1 MSLLERTKDKI
12 VGIFDNAPDKPQKE
26 PINTP
31 VQQKLLT
38 MVDEDWQV
46 FKEYKQDFDEQC
58 KLEKQIYA
66 GDHWK
71 GLRTDTAIK
80 NRPSNVDNIAGAQ
93 IDAIL
98 GKITGWDPFPDF
110 EAQEEQDEQKAR
122 DLNDFIPF
130 ELRQIGFRTK
140 YGLAVKNAVLH
151 GPLVMQMT
159 YDPTVEGGRGKN
171 RYDGQNDIIPVELEN
186 FFPDPR
192 VRDFIYLQKMGAIIK
207 RFHHNMEY
215 IRERWGTQGE
225 KVFQDGTSPED
236 NSQSDFNHTDYST
249 GQAHTYRNTAE
260 VLEYWYRGL
269 PKLVTKEDKELFEER
284 VKSLYDEGK
293 DPSETIAKADGTM
306 EGIHCIYIST
316 NGVFLE
322 HKAYVYDHGKY
333 PFSARTICPIDGYI
347 WGKGFM
353 RDMVKP
359 QQMLNR
365 FAELAVE
372 TMSKQGNAAI
382 MYEEGAIGKN
392 QVRVWKETR
401 STPGA
406 MLPVAMNGL
415 SGNKVKEM
423 QGVDVPTTIFNMIQH
438 YLDML
443 QKIPGQFDSANGQA
457 SSNVTSGEQAKAL
470 ISAASTRLNTVTD
483 AIQEMLEEVFSQY
496 IELIAQFYTTERV
509 ARVTGRKVAISR
521 DSLVNSVDTQMT
533 FDTGEVKDLAEEYVP
548 LFDIKV
554 NIAAD
559 KPVDREYWIQ
569 MAFNLLQTVDPI
581 TQLPMIDAEAVRYT
595 VQNGRMEPMDVIKQ
609 RIEEAA
615 GIQQQQQ
622 EMMAQ
627 AEQLAQE
634 NQALQQ
640 QVQQYDQQMQ
650 QTNQEDK
657 LFDQSM
663 QEQKIRLE
671 TAKVAGDL
679 LTKAESNSNV
689 NKSTQRK

>member
-1 MSLLERTKDKI
+1 MSLLERTKDKF
-12 VGIFDNAPDKPQKE
+12 VGIFDTENKKPLIE

-31 VQQKLLT
+31 VQQKMLD
-38 MVDEDWQV
+38 MVLQDWEV
-46 FKEYKQDFDEQC
+46 YKEFKQDFDEQC

-71 GLRTDTAIK
+71 DLRPDSAIK
-80 NRPSNVDNIAGAQ
+80 QRPSNVDNIAGAQ

-151 GPLVMQMT
+151 GPLIMQMA
-159 YDPTVEGGRGKN
+159 YDPTVEGGRGQN
-171 RYDGQNDIIPVELEN
+171 RYDGQNDIIPVELDN

-207 RFHHNMEY
+207 RFHHTMEY
-215 IRERWGTQGE
+215 IRERWDKQGE
-225 KVFQDGTSPED
+225 KVFQDSTDGGEQ
-236 NSQSDFNHTDYST
+236 SQSDFNHTDYSS

-269 PKLVTKEDKELFEER
+269 PKVITKEDKALFEEQAQTLLE
-284 VKSLYDEGK
+284 SGK
-293 DPSETIAKADGTM
+293 DPSETVAKLDGTM
-306 EGIHCIYIST
+306 EGVHCIYVTT

-372 TMSKQGNAAI
+372 TMSKQGNAGI

-392 QVRVWKETR
+392 QVRVWQETR

-406 MLPVAMNGL
+406 MLPVAMGGL
-415 SGNKVKEM
+415 SGNKIKEM
-423 QGVDVPTTIFNMIQH
+423 QGVDVPTTVFNMIQH

-496 IELIAQFYTTERV
+496 IELMAQFYTTERI
-509 ARVTGRKVAISR
+509 ARVTGRKVSMSR
-521 DSLVNSVDTQMT
+521 DSLVNSVPTQME
-533 FDTGEVKDLAEEYVP
+533 FETGEIKDLVEEYVP

-569 MAFNLLQTVDPI
+569 MAFNLVGTMDPA
-581 TQLPMIDAEAVRYT
+581 TQMPMIDAEAVRYT
-595 VQNGRMEPMDVIKQ
+595 IENGRMEPMSVIQ
-609 RIEEAA
+609 ERMQQQMN
-615 GIQQQQQ
+615 IQQQMQ
-622 EMMAQ
+622 ELQMQNEQLMAQ
-627 AEQLAQE
+627 
-634 NQALQQ
+634 NQATQQQAQQMDQQLQQ
-640 QVQQYDQQMQ
+640 V
-650 QTNQEDK
+650 NEEDK
-657 LFDQSM
+657 QFDRAM
-663 QEQKIRLE
+663 QEQKMRLE

-679 LTKAESNSNV
+679 LSKAETNSIS
-689 NKSTQRK
+689 KQK